1 MSVIDAARS
10 LAGHRHHFYSVVDD
24 QGDLVGVV
32 EAESIDAA
40 ARDGDLDRRMQELS
54 HPPEIVATEDM
65 PVTDLVR
72 RMGARGLI
80 RCPVVA
86 AAGSRR
92 LVGFVSPSDL
102 LKARIRTLGDAEEER
117 DG

>member
-32 EAESIDAA
+32 EADSIDAA
-40 ARDGDLDRRMQELS
+40 ARDGDIDRRMEELC
-54 HPPEIVATEDM
+54 HAAEIVATADM

-72 RMGARGLI
+72 RMGVGRFDPLPGRRRGGL
-80 RCPVVA
+80 PA
-86 AAGSRR
+86 SRR
-92 LVGFVSPSDL
+92 
-102 LKARIRTLGDAEEER
+102 IR
-117 DG
+117 